1 MLYPFDPASD
11 ETLAQYAEGL
21 DDDYAA
27 WPTWHTGNPLDGDQP
42 THVEMFTWNDDRA
55 GWIGDKSNFE
65 VARDL
70 IRSAA
75 DEGRTDTVVSDEQVY
90 ECGGGSSAWD
100 VAQLYVQVFEG
111 GCEPDCPGTHA
122 DECRP
127 GCDPSEERDSH
138 VLDDRDRTHGRQ
150 TGLLVREGDFRCY
163 ECLDTSFYEREA
175 NAADADER
183 CTYCKG
189 PVFLTPAVIAELEAD
204 AGLCFG
210 KECAGDCHG
219 TRTYTAAFRLA
230 VALAEYVKHD
240 HPFIAEDD
248 YYEQRHE
255 RFMVNLD
262 EALEDIRLHYP
273 FDSSE
278 DQDSICEFGRESFWE
293 LDQWEDAYVDWN
305 DAREAY
311 DAARREHFL
320 DLGRTFMRNEI
331 PGQLALLEA
340 AGA

>member
-1 MLYPFDPASD
+1 MLHPYDPASD

-42 THVEMFTWNDDRA
+42 THVEMFTWNDNRA

-111 GCEPDCPGTHA
+111 GCEPDC
-122 DECRP
+122 
-127 GCDPSEERDSH
+127 
-138 VLDDRDRTHGRQ
+138 
-150 TGLLVREGDFRCY
+150 
-163 ECLDTSFYEREA
+163 
-175 NAADADER
+175 
-183 CTYCKG
+183 
-189 PVFLTPAVIAELEAD
+189 
-204 AGLCFG
+204 
-210 KECAGDCHG
+210 HG
-219 TRTYTAAFRLA
+219 TRTYTAAFRTA

-240 HPFIAEDD
+240 YPVISEDD
-248 YYEQRHE
+248 YCEQRHE
-255 RFMVNLD
+255 RFTANLD
-262 EALEDIRLHYP
+262 EVLEDIRLHYP

-278 DQDSICEFGRESFWE
+278 DHDSIREFGRELFWE
-293 LDQWEDAYVDWN
+293 LDQWEDAEVDW
-305 DAREAY
+305 DDVRDAY

-331 PGQLALLEA
+331 PGQLALLEV